1 MNYREN
7 AGVRGGYSGRWEEE
21 LEPRSKNHRTL
32 VRQRR
37 LIRRTFLWRM
47 TAGRLEVMLA
57 GRLGLI
63 QQGGGQ
69 ESPNQRTHYRTS
81 AN

>member
-7 AGVRGGYSGRWEEE
+7 AGVRGGYSGGWEEE
-21 LEPRSKNHRTL
+21 LDPRSKNHLTL
-32 VRQRR
+32 VRQRT

-47 TAGRLEVMLA
+47 TAGRLEVMLT

-69 ESPNQRTHYRTS
+69 E
-81 AN
+81 

>member
-7 AGVRGGYSGRWEEE
+7 AGIRGGYSGGWDKE
-21 LEPRSKNHRTL
+21 LDPRSQNHLTL

-57 GRLGLI
+57 GR
-63 QQGGGQ
+63 
-69 ESPNQRTHYRTS
+69 THYRTS
-81 AN
+81 TN